1 MTKTARIITWVVGI
15 FVLLIVVAIII
26 IATFDWNRLK
36 PTINQ
41 KVSTELNRPF
51 AIRGDLGVVWERQK
65 EETGWRSWVPWP
77 HVHANDIILGN
88 PPDIPEVTMVHLPR
102 VEATLA
108 PLALLTKTV
117 YLPWIK
123 LQQPDARLI
132 RLSEKNNNWTFDLA
146 SSDKEKDP
154 NAKPSSWSF
163 RLDNI
168 LFDRGRIA
176 IDDKVSKADVVIYVD
191 PLGKPLPFSEVTGSK
206 GKGEKE
212 KVGDYVFGLKAD
224 GRYNGQPLSG
234 TGKIGGMLA
243 LRSEGT
249 PFPVQAD
256 FRSGN
261 TRVAFVGTVNDPMK
275 MGGVDLELKF
285 SGDSLGELYDLTG
298 VLLPDTPPFETDG
311 RLVAKIDSE
320 KSSVYDYRGFNG
332 RIGDSD
338 IHGSLTYTTGKPRP
352 KLEGDM
358 ESRQLRLADLGP
370 LIGVD
375 SGKGAEQ
382 SKRSEQKKG
391 EKSVQPADKVL
402 PYDRFETDKWDTMD
416 ADVRFKGR
424 KIEHGSTLPLS
435 DLSTHIIL
443 KNGDLRLQPL
453 KFGMA
458 GGTISSNI
466 HLEGDKKPMQGR
478 AEIQARR
485 LKLKE
490 LMPDVELMQKTL
502 GEMNGDADIRGTGN
516 SVAALLGNG
525 NGNLKLLMND
535 GLVSRNLMEIL
546 GLNVGNFIIGQI
558 FGDDEVRVNC
568 AAANIDLVNGVARPQ
583 IFAFDT
589 ENAVINVTGTASM
602 ASEQMDL
609 TIDPESKGIR
619 IITLRSPLYVR
630 GSFKNPQA
638 GVKAGP
644 LIARGAVAAAL
655 ATLVTPAAALL
666 ALISP
671 SEGDANQCRTILSQ
685 MKK

>member
-1 MTKTARIITWVVGI
+1 MTKTAKIITWSGGV
-15 FVLLIVVAIII
+15 FLLLIVVLIVV

-65 EETGWRSWVPWP
+65 GETGWRSWIPWP
-77 HVHANDIILGN
+77 HVHADDVMLGN
-88 PPDIPEVTMVHLPR
+88 PPDIPEITMVHLPR

-123 LQQPDARLI
+123 LQKPDARLI
-132 RLSEKNNNWTFDLA
+132 RLSEKTNNWTFDFA
-146 SSDKEKDP
+146 ESKDKEDA
-154 NAKPSSWSF
+154 AKPSSWSF

-168 LFDRGRIA
+168 IFDRGRVA
-176 IDDKVSKADVVIYVD
+176 IDDAVSKANLEIFVD
-191 PLGKPLPFSEVTGSK
+191 PLGKALPFSEVTGTK
-206 GKGEKE
+206 GKDGKD
-212 KVGDYVFGLKAD
+212 KPGDYVFGLKAE
-224 GRYNGQPLSG
+224 GRYNEQPLKGS
-234 TGKIGGMLA
+234 GKIGGMLA
-243 LRSEGT
+243 LRGEGT

-261 TRVAFVGTVNDPMK
+261 TRVAFVGTVSDPMK
-275 MGGVDLELKF
+275 MGGVDLRLKF
-285 SGDSLGELYDLTG
+285 SGDSLGELYELTG

-311 RLVAKIDSE
+311 HLVAKIDPE
-320 KSSVYDYRGFNG
+320 KSSVYDYRDFNG

-338 IHGSLTYTTGKPRP
+338 IHGSLTSTTGKPPP

-358 ESRQLRLADLGP
+358 EARQLRLADLGP

-375 SGKGAEQ
+375 SGKGTKA
-382 SKRSEQKKG
+382 QKVRKQAPPSG
-391 EKSVQPADKVL
+391 KVL
-402 PYDRFETDKWDTMD
+402 PNDRFETDKWDVMD

-424 KIEHGSTLPLS
+424 RIEHGSSLPLS

-443 KNGDLRLQPL
+443 KNADLQLKPL

-458 GGTISSNI
+458 GGTISANI
-466 HLEGDKKPMQGR
+466 KLEGDKKPMHGQ

-485 LKLKE
+485 LKLKQ

-502 GEMNGDADIRGTGN
+502 GEMNGDASIRGVGN

-546 GLNVGNFIIGQI
+546 GLNVGNYLIGQI

-568 AAANIDLVNGVARPQ
+568 AAANIDLVNGVARPK

-589 ENAVINVTGTASM
+589 ENAVINITGTASM
-602 ASEQMDL
+602 ASEQLDL
-609 TIDPESKGIR
+609 TINPESKGIR
-619 IITLRSPLYVR
+619 IVTLRSPLYVR
-630 GSFKNPQA
+630 GSFKDPQA
-638 GVKAGP
+638 GVKPGP

-671 SEGDANQCRTILSQ
+671 SEGQANQCQVILSQ

>member
-1 MTKTARIITWVVGI
+1 MTKTSKAIIAVFATLL
-15 FVLLIVVAIII
+15 LLIVVAIII

-36 PTINQ
+36 PTINE

-77 HVHANDIILGN
+77 HVHADDIILGN
-88 PPDIPEVTMVHLPR
+88 PPGIDEITMVHLPR

-108 PLALLTKTV
+108 PLSLLSKTV

-132 RLSEKNNNWTFDLA
+132 RRSEKLNNWTFTLA
-146 SSDKEKDP
+146 GGENNDP
-154 NAKPSSWSF
+154 NAKPSAWSF
-163 RLDNI
+163 QLDNI

-176 IDDKVSKADVVIYVD
+176 IDDAVSRADVEILVD
-191 PLGKPLPFSEVTGSK
+191 PLGKPLPFSEVTGKSDDK
-206 GKGEKE
+206 AKA
-212 KVGDYVFGLKAD
+212 GDYVFGLTAK
-224 GRYNGQPLSG
+224 GRYNDQTITG

-261 TRVAFVGTVNDPMK
+261 TRVAFVGTINDPMN
-275 MGGVDLELKF
+275 MGGVDLQLKF
-285 SGDSLGELYDLTG
+285 GGDSLGQLYDLTG

-311 RLVAKIDSE
+311 HLVAKINSE
-320 KSSVYDYRGFNG
+320 KGSVFDYRNFNG
-332 RIGDSD
+332 HIGDSD
-338 IHGSLTYTTGKPRP
+338 IHGTLTYSTGEPRP
-352 KLEGDM
+352 KLEGDV

-375 SGKGAEQ
+375 SGKGAEK
-382 SKRSEQKKG
+382 SKQAEQQKG

-402 PYDRFETDKWDTMD
+402 PYDRFETDKWDVMD

-424 KIEHGSTLPLS
+424 RIEHGSSLPIS

-443 KNGDLRLQPL
+443 KNADLRLQPL
-453 KFGMA
+453 KFGLA

-478 AEIQARR
+478 ADIQARR

-502 GEMNGDADIRGTGN
+502 GEMNGDADIRGVGN
-516 SVAALLGNG
+516 SVAALLGTS

-546 GLNVGNFIIGQI
+546 GLNVGNFIVGQL

-568 AAANIDLVNGVARPQ
+568 AAANLDLVNGVARPQ

-589 ENAVINVTGTASM
+589 ENALINVTGTASM
-602 ASEQMDL
+602 ASEQLDL

-619 IITLRSPLYVR
+619 IVTLRSPLYVR

-671 SEGDANQCRTILSQ
+671 SEGEQNQCQAILSQ
-685 MKK
+685 MKR

>member
-1 MTKTARIITWVVGI
+1 MTKTAKIITWTGGI
-15 FVLLIVVAIII
+15 FLLLIVVAIVV

-51 AIRGDLGVVWERQK
+51 AIRGDLGVVWERQQG
-65 EETGWRSWVPWP
+65 ETGWRSWIPWP
-77 HVHANDIILGN
+77 HVHANDVILGN
-88 PPDIPEVTMVHLPR
+88 PPDIPEITMVHLPR

-132 RLSEKNNNWTFDLA
+132 RVSEKSNNWTFDLA
-146 SSDKEKDP
+146 ASDDKE
-154 NAKPSSWSF
+154 AAAQPSAWSF

-168 LFDRGRIA
+168 IFDRGRVA
-176 IDDKVSKADVVIYVD
+176 IDDAISKTEMEIFVD
-191 PLGKPLPFSEVTGSK
+191 PLGKPLPFSEVSGTK
-206 GKGEKE
+206 GKDEKG
-212 KVGDYVFGLKAD
+212 KVGDYVFGLKAQ
-224 GRYNGQPLSG
+224 GRYNQQPLSG
-234 TGKIGGMLA
+234 SGKIGGVLA

-275 MGGVDLELKF
+275 MGGVDLRLKF

-311 RLVAKIDSE
+311 HLVAKIDSE
-320 KSSVYDYRGFNG
+320 KSSVFDYRDFNG

-338 IHGSLTYTTGKPRP
+338 VHGSLTYTTGKPRP
-352 KLEGDM
+352 KLEGDV

-375 SGKGAEQ
+375 SGKGTKTKEVR
-382 SKRSEQKKG
+382 KD
-391 EKSVQPADKVL
+391 VQPSGKVL
-402 PYDRFETDKWDTMD
+402 PNDRFETDKWDVMD

-424 KIEHGSTLPLS
+424 RIEHGSSLPLS

-443 KNGDLRLQPL
+443 KNADLQLKPL

-458 GGTISSNI
+458 GGTITSNI
-466 HLEGDKKPMQGR
+466 RLEGDKKPMQGR
-478 AEIQARR
+478 ADIQARR

-502 GEMNGDADIRGTGN
+502 GEMNGDATIRGTGN

-546 GLNVGNFIIGQI
+546 GLNVGNFLIGQI

-589 ENAVINVTGTASM
+589 ENAVINITGSASM
-602 ASEQMDL
+602 ASEQLDL
-609 TIDPESKGIR
+609 TINPESKGIR
-619 IITLRSPLYVR
+619 IVTLRSPLYVR

-671 SEGDANQCRTILSQ
+671 SEGQANQCQVILAQ

>member
-1 MTKTARIITWVVGI
+1 MTRTRKAIALISGAI
-15 FVLLIVVAIII
+15 LLLIVLFCIAL
-26 IATFDWNRLK
+26 ATFDWNRLK

-41 KVSTELNRPF
+41 KVSAELNRPF
-51 AIRGDLGVVWERQK
+51 AIRGDLGVVWERQTG
-65 EETGWRSWVPWP
+65 ETGWRSWVPWP
-77 HVHANDIILGN
+77 HVHADDIMLGN
-88 PPDIPEVTMVHLPR
+88 PPDLPPLTMVHLPR

-108 PLALLTKTV
+108 PLSLLSKTL

-123 LQQPDARLI
+123 LVQPDVRLI
-132 RLSEKNNNWTFDLA
+132 RLSEKRNNWTFQLA
-146 SSDKEKDP
+146 SADSHDT
-154 NAKPSSWSF
+154 NAQPSAWSF
-163 RLDNI
+163 RLDEV
-168 LFDRGRIA
+168 LFDRGKIT
-176 IDDKVSKADVVIYVD
+176 IDDKVTRADVEILVD

-206 GKGEKE
+206 EKGDSAKA
-212 KVGDYVFGLKAD
+212 GDYVFGLKAK
-224 GRYNGQPLSG
+224 GRYKGQPLSG
-234 TGKIGGMLA
+234 SGKIGGMLA
-243 LRSEGT
+243 LRSDGT
-249 PFPVQAD
+249 PFPLQID

-261 TRVAFVGTVNDPMK
+261 TQVALTGTVNDPLNL
-275 MGGVDLELKF
+275 GAINLRLKF
-285 SGDSLGELYDLTG
+285 SGDSLGQLYDLTG
-298 VLLPDTPPFETDG
+298 VLLPETPPFATDG
-311 RLVAKIDSE
+311 HLVAKLDPE
-320 KSSVYDYRGFNG
+320 KGSTFHYRDFNG

-352 KLEGDM
+352 KLEGDL

-370 LIGVD
+370 LIGVN
-375 SGKGAEQ
+375 SGKGTKASAVNKEP
-382 SKRSEQKKG
+382 
-391 EKSVQPADKVL
+391 QPAGRVL
-402 PYDRFETDKWDTMD
+402 PHERFETDKWNVMD

-424 KIEHGSTLPLS
+424 RIEHGSTLPIS
-435 DLSTHIIL
+435 DLSTHLIL
-443 KNGDLRLQPL
+443 SNGDLRLQPL
-453 KFGMA
+453 KFGLA

-502 GEMNGDADIRGTGN
+502 GEMNGDATLRGSGN
-516 SVAALLGNG
+516 SVAALLGSS

-558 FGDDEVRVNC
+558 FGDDEIRVNC
-568 AAANIDLVNGVARPQ
+568 AAANLDIANGVARPQ

-589 ENAVINVTGTASM
+589 ENAIINVTGTASF
-602 ASEQMDL
+602 ASEQLDL

-619 IITLRSPLYVR
+619 VITLRSPLYVR
-630 GSFKNPQA
+630 GSFKYPQA
-638 GVKAGP
+638 GVKVGP

-671 SEGDANQCRTILSQ
+671 SESDTNQCQSILSQ